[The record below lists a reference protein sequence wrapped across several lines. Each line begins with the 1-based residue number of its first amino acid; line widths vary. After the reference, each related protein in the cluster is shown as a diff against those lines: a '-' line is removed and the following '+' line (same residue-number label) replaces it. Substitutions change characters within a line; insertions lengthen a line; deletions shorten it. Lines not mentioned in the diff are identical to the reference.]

1 MLLFENWSSFLK
13 KCSDLEKNALTV
25 RIYRLRFSFNFSFSI
40 SRVSRSQKSK
50 IFACV
55 ATFLSVVKQI
65 FIKMHWFQK
74 TSLPWTI
81 SSWPSAKFL
90 SVSKKSTIIAFFRS
104 QLKFLSSWSLHWAVI
119 LQKRYILKLTM
130 SLKSSYSWRVA
141 ELSRHRTR
149 AAIKMLL
156 RTYSLLRNKLLHKFL
171 SAALRHRFKNT
182 YLPKMGLFRSF
193 IFLLGKYEEIQTISH
208 I

>member
-1 MLLFENWSSFLK
+1 MPWMSAFIDYVSH
-13 KCSDLEKNALTV
+13 
-25 RIYRLRFSFNFSFSI
+25 SI
-40 SRVSRSQKSK
+40 SVSQFQEYLGVKTLKFSHFWALQNKHLSK
-50 IFACV
+50 CAD
-55 ATFLSVVKQI
+55 SK
-65 FIKMHWFQK
+65 K

-90 SVSKKSTIIAFFRS
+90 SASKKSTIIAFFRS

-119 LQKRYILKLTM
+119 LQERYILKLTM

-156 RTYSLLRNKLLHKFL
+156 RTYSLFRNKLLHKFL

-182 YLPKMGLFRSF
+182 YLPKMGLFRS
-193 IFLLGKYEEIQTISH
+193 IYFLRKIWGDTDNFPHLKTPLPLPSGL
-208 I
+208 